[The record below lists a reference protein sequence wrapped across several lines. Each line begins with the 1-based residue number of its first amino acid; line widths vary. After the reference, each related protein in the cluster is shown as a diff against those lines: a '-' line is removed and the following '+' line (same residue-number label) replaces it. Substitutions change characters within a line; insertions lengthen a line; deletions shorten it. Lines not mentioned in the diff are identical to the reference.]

1 MAGICNGFVGLGQ
14 VDGGRLSCVYEKEN
28 VPEQKTDKF
37 KELRR
42 EGGEE
47 NIHLIIRRLSRLM
60 CRHGLAW

>member
-1 MAGICNGFVGLGQ
+1 M
-14 VDGGRLSCVYEKEN
+14 DGGRLGCVYEKEN
-28 VPEQKTDKF
+28 VPEQKTDKL